1 MSYETQ
7 FTLFNVRAS
16 FVFIAAQRVDENGQ
30 PKKYSM
36 KVLIP
41 KSDTASVTTV
51 DAAIQQ
57 AFQQGLAEKWNNAT
71 PPGMTVAYYDGD
83 APGRRPEEAGHMV
96 LSTSS
101 LRKPGVYN
109 EQVQPVIDP
118 EFIYSGCWVNVQ
130 LNAYPFKKAG
140 NTGISFG
147 LNMVQKARDGEPLG
161 TQVDPN
167 SVFQPVGGAAAA
179 AAFPVAGAAF
189 GGQTQQAPA
198 AYAQAPAQ
206 AMPGMTTSYPMP
218 SNTAP
223 VAPQVQTSA
232 NGMPSQVGG
241 TAAPSSASPTMPV
254 APVITPAP
262 SIPMPTGA
270 APLETPQG

>member
-16 FVFIAAQRVDENGQ
+16 FVFIAAQRVDEKGQ

-71 PPGMTVAYYDGD
+71 PPDMTVAYYDGD

-96 LSTSS
+96 LSTAS

-130 LNAYPFKKAG
+130 LNAYPFKKVG

-198 AYAQAPAQ
+198 AYTQAPAQ
-206 AMPGMTTSYPMP
+206 AMPG
-218 SNTAP
+218 NTAP
-223 VAPQVQTSA
+223 IAPQVQTAA
-232 NGMPSQVGG
+232 NGTPSQVGG
-241 TAAPSSASPTMPV
+241 TAVFPGASPTMPV
-254 APVITPAP
+254 APVIAPAP

-270 APLETPQG
+270 APWETPQG